1 MIEQSQISAILYL
14 VKNVYN
20 EGFQDQM
27 LKVLMKAV
35 AEEKKK
41 KNHMSFGSGKVSLSR
56 KRYLLDVVPVAS
68 FFQCLS

>member
-41 KNHMSFGSGKVSLSR
+41 NRMSFGSGKVSLSR
-56 KRYLLDVVPVAS
+56 KQYLLDMVPVAS